1 MNCETRDCPT
11 SAVAVAFWP
20 GQRGRRF
27 CLACATR
34 AVEVAAAMGF
44 TLAVE
49 PLLATA
55 GDDDETPPV

>member
-1 MNCETRDCPT
+1 
-11 SAVAVAFWP
+11 
-20 GQRGRRF
+20 
-27 CLACATR
+27 
-34 AVEVAAAMGF
+34 VEVAAAMGF